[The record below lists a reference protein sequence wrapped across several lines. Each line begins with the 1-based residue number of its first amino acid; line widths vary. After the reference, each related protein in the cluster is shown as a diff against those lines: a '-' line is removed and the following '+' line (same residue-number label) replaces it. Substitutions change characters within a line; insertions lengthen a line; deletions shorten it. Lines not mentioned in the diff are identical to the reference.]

1 MKTFQVDVTVPAN
14 RQLMIELPEDV
25 AVGNYQVVVVM
36 NPTPAL
42 EPQVGH
48 GLNALAGQIQ
58 SFRSL
63 NAVDW
68 QQQVRIAW
76 DDD

>member
-1 MKTFQVDVTVPAN
+1 MNKTGREATMKTFQVEVTVPAN

-36 NPTPAL
+36 NPTPV

-48 GLNALAGQIQ
+48 RRCL
-58 SFRSL
+58 SKC
-63 NAVDW
+63 
-68 QQQVRIAW
+68 
-76 DDD
+76 